1 MGMGCL
7 RRHYDTLS
15 LYNEEEQT
23 IASLQEAATL
33 VSSPP
38 WSAHEVPTTSSSL
51 ESLSERTLRF
61 KSLQEI

>member
-38 WSAHEVPTTSSSL
+38 
-51 ESLSERTLRF
+51 
-61 KSLQEI
+61 